1 MENVNSKIKK
11 YHQHMTDDKNKIS
24 FEEIEKREIKQFDE
38 INERLK
44 KKDYVL
50 TVFQTGDISMSNG
63 DHEREV
69 TTRRF
74 YVVCSL
80 EEIPEYIQY
89 MKQPFWSHDKNL
101 TEKEIKNYPS
111 EKKRWGRYY
120 NVVIE
125 PLSEEMEKDY
135 VGSSK
140 NGFFKSWRRIQ
151 KMEEKG
157 IL

>member
-1 MENVNSKIKK
+1 
-11 YHQHMTDDKNKIS
+11 MTTKVKNKTY
-24 FEEIEKREIKQFDE
+24 FKELEKRFDKQMDEIK
-38 INERLK
+38 ERLK

-50 TVFQTGDISMSNG
+50 TVFQTGEFSMSRG

-69 TTRRF
+69 PLRRF

-80 EEIPEYIQY
+80 EEIPEYIKY
-89 MKQPFWSHDKNL
+89 MKQPFWLHDKNL
-101 TEKEIKNYPS
+101 TKKEIKNYPF

-135 VGSSK
+135 IGSSK
-140 NGFFKSWRRIQ
+140 LGFFESWRRIHQ
-151 KMEEKG
+151 MEIDG
-157 IL
+157 DL

>member
-1 MENVNSKIKK
+1 
-11 YHQHMTDDKNKIS
+11 MTTRK
-24 FEEIEKREIKQFDE
+24 ELQKRYEQQIDE

-50 TVFQTGDISMSNG
+50 TVCQTGDSSLSNG
-63 DHEREV
+63 DREREV
-69 TTRRF
+69 PIRRF

-80 EEIPEYIQY
+80 EEIPEYIKY

-101 TEKEIKNYPS
+101 TKKEIKNYPF

-125 PLSEEMEKDY
+125 PLSEEMEKSY
-135 VGSSK
+135 LSGSK
-140 NGFFKSWRRIQ
+140 EGFFESWRLIRDDDEDEQ
-151 KMEEKG
+151 NENS
-157 IL
+157 